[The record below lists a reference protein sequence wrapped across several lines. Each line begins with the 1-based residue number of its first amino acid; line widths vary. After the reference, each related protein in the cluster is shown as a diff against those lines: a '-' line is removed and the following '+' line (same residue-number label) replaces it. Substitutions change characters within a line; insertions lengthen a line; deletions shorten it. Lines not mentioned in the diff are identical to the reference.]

1 MAKLSTPQIAALQ
14 ALKSQLEAS
23 KKNPSVRA
31 DGSINPTSHQPYM
44 DIKGAFNP
52 KTINVL
58 VRKGFVDTSNVR
70 GTMVA
75 QINRRGLDTLDN
87 ITKNILSWL

>member
-1 MAKLSTPQIAALQ
+1 MSKLSTPQITTLQ

-23 KKNPSVRA
+23 KRNPNVRA

-44 DIKGAFNP
+44 GIEGVFNP

-58 VRKGFVDTSNVR
+58 VRKGLVDTSNDQ

-75 QINRRGLDTLDN
+75 QITRRGLDTLQ
-87 ITKNILSWL
+87 